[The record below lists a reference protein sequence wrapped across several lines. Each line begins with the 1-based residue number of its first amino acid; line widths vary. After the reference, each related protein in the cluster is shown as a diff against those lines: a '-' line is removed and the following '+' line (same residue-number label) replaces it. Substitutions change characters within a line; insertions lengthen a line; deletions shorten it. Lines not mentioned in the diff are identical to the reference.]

1 MSVRLLVALMLLLF
15 LVFLLCACEF
25 GSVVEDVKGGVQ
37 DGIDGVKDKVN
48 EVKDKVS
55 NLITTTTAPP
65 TTTAPV
71 TDAPPSP
78 GMLYVKSADGRS
90 YTVKGHAGSKDKD
103 LVIAAEKDGLPVT
116 AIMQAAFKGK
126 STLSSIRIPESVVSV
141 GKDAFYGCNGLI
153 KAEGG
158 GLYVDRWVVGAGDF
172 VSAVVL
178 GENTYGIADNAF
190 EGRTRLVSV
199 TLNASLRAIG
209 ADAFLGCTSL
219 TEIVVPEENAYYTVR
234 DGALYTK
241 DMTRLIRFFGTQDS
255 FTVPASVT
263 EIAPSAFRDKTALVN
278 LTFQEGSA
286 LTVLGDYAF
295 LGCTALTSFDMPK
308 GVAVIGTGAFSGC
321 SALTACT
328 MPEDAACTAIGTG
341 AFRGCSALAAF
352 TVTAN
357 VTSIGQ
363 NAFYECRSLAAVY
376 LVAGNEWYTET
387 QDIPAFHI
395 AGPALAASALRD
407 TYHAN
412 TWTRRTR

>member
-1 MSVRLLVALMLLLF
+1 MRIHVRLLIALALLLC
-15 LVFLLCACEF
+15 LTLLLCACEL
-25 GSVVEDVKGGVQ
+25 GGVV
-37 DGIDGVKDKVN
+37 DGVKDKVN
-48 EVKDKVS
+48 DVKDKVS
-55 NLITTTTAPP
+55 DLITTTSAPP

-90 YTVKGHAGSKDKD
+90 YTVKGHAGKDKN

-158 GLYVDRWVVGAGDF
+158 GLYVDRWAVGAGDF

-308 GVAVIGTGAFSGC
+308 GVTAIGTGAFSGC

-412 TWTRRTR
+412 TWTRRMR